1 MASNAFVKGR
11 VTRSWEAFARHAHGK
26 RTLERSASAKSR
38 AGLDWTNFFM
48 SDVQVGFGSFVA
60 FYLAHMSWSQERV
73 GIVLAVG
80 QLVGVVSLMPG
91 GALLDAVR
99 AKRGL
104 AATGIAMIASAAVI
118 LAAHPTFVFV
128 VAAEVLHGLTAGIL
142 GPAVAA
148 ISLGLVGRHAMA
160 TRVGR
165 NHRFNAAG
173 NVVTAALMGV
183 LATYISANMIFVVA
197 AILAIPALVALASI
211 DGNEIDHR
219 RARNA
224 GKDQGVRPHRIG
236 QLLKNHALLWF
247 AASIA
252 LFQLADASMLPLVGE
267 AVARSAGKHSSLFM
281 SALVVT
287 PQILV
292 ALLAPWVG
300 YASELWGRK
309 PLLMVGFGID
319 GVRAALFG
327 FADGGVSLILI
338 QMLDGVS
345 GAIVTVLT
353 VVIVTD
359 LTTGSGRFNLAR
371 GTISMVAGLAASLSI
386 LVSGYI
392 SQEMGRLPGFLSLA
406 AVAAVATAVV
416 WLFVG
421 ETKPSE
427 YID

>member
-1 MASNAFVKGR
+1 MAGIAFVKGR
-11 VTRSWEAFARHAHGK
+11 LARSWETFAHHAHGK
-26 RTLERSASAKSR
+26 RALERSASDRSR

-60 FYLAHMSWSQERV
+60 FYLAHLDWSQERV
-73 GIVLAVG
+73 GVVLAVG
-80 QLVGVVSLMPG
+80 RLVGVVSLIPG
-91 GALLDAVR
+91 GALLDAIR

-104 AATGIAMIASAAVI
+104 AAAGIAMIAGAAVI
-118 LAAHPTFVFV
+118 LAVHPTFVFV
-128 VAAEVLHGLTAGIL
+128 AAAEVLHGLTAGIL

-173 NVVTAALMGV
+173 NVLTAGLMGV
-183 LATYISANMIFVVA
+183 LGTYVAANMIFVVA
-197 AILAIPALVALASI
+197 AILAIPAMVALAAI
-211 DGNEIDHR
+211 DGGEIDYR

-224 GKDQGVRPHRIG
+224 GKDDGVRPHRIG

-247 AASIA
+247 AACIA

-267 AVARSAGKHSSLFM
+267 AVARGAGSHSSLFM

-309 PLLMVGFGID
+309 PLLTVGFAIEI
-319 GVRAALFG
+319 VRATLFG
-327 FADGGVSLILI
+327 FADGGLPLILI
-338 QMLDGVS
+338 QMFDGVS

-371 GTISMVAGLAASLSI
+371 GTVSMVAGLAASLSI

-406 AVAAVATAVV
+406 AVAAIATAVV

-421 ETKPSE
+421 ETKPGE